1 MANMMNPLGGP
12 SILNARQPEAVNSDP
27 NDENDDDAPVQQDDE
42 APPQDT
48 TQPQ

>member
-12 SILNARQPEAVNSDP
+12 SILNAQQQEAPNSDTC
-27 NDENDDDAPVQQDDE
+27 DENDKEDRAQQDDE